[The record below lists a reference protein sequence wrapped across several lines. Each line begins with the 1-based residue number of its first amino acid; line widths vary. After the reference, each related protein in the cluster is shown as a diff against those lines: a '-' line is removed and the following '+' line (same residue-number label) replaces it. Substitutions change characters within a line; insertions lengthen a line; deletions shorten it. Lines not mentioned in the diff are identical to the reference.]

1 MKPFSAPVL
10 LAGLVLLLLAACGGP
25 AAQPLAFTPPPWS
38 DGEVSS
44 YDVIGRDA
52 APLGAASWTWRSAP
66 AGWRQAYELSLAGRA
81 DRGEVVV
88 GPDLHSLR
96 SWRELSGKRFEAEY
110 GADAITITT
119 TGANGKG
126 ASKTLKPA
134 ADAVDN
140 DVSLQAQRALPLAAG
155 YSVGYT
161 DVIPTTGSLARV
173 RLTVTGAETITVPA
187 GTFPAWRVE
196 MDFGSGKH
204 DAWYGQE
211 APHPLVK
218 YVNRGSG
225 AAFVLRSLGTG
236 QPAPAAGSAGNT
248 PGALQD
254 AAASQDAVASASK
267 KPSPIGVPMLLSSL
281 LIQLPLMV
289 AFPIVLGWWIRR
301 RYGVGWGIFWAG
313 ALTFVASQVVH
324 LPLNYALGLLGG
336 GRGVALWPLPMV
348 ALVAGLS
355 AGVCEEGARWITLRF
370 FLKRARG
377 WRPGLQFGAG
387 HGGGEAIIF
396 GLLVAVNLLTMLVF
410 SSVSPA
416 ALGLPAAAAD
426 QIGSA
431 SALYWST
438 AWYLPIVGGVER
450 LFAITIQ
457 IALAEVVMLSFT
469 RRNIAYLFAAIGLH
483 ALVDF
488 WAVWALSTLGMLQVE
503 VGVAI
508 FAAGALW
515 LIWRLRDTPV
525 APATTPIP
533 APAPAAADLSARV
546 LSPEELARRA
556 EESRYE

>member
-1 MKPFSAPVL
+1 LKHYSRPVL
-10 LAGLVLLLLAACGGP
+10 LAGLMILLLTACSGP
-25 AAQPLAFTPPPWS
+25 AAQPLTFAPAPWS

-44 YDVIGRDA
+44 YDVTSRDG
-52 APLGAASWTWRSAP
+52 APMGTASWTWRRSP
-66 AGWRQAYELSLAGRA
+66 EGWTQACELSLAGRA
-81 DRGEVVV
+81 DRGEVMV
-88 GPDLHSLR
+88 GSDLAAIR

-119 TGANGKG
+119 TDADGKST
-126 ASKTLKPA
+126 SKTLKPA
-134 ADAVDN
+134 TDAVDN

-155 YSVGYT
+155 YVAGYT
-161 DVIPTTGSLARV
+161 DIIPTTGSLAPV
-173 RLTVTGAETITVPA
+173 RLKVTGAETVTVPA
-187 GTFPAWRVE
+187 GTFPVWRVE

-211 APHPLVK
+211 APYPLVK
-218 YVNRGSG
+218 YLNRGSG
-225 AAFVLRSLGTG
+225 AAFALRSVSTRQAAPVVGSASST
-236 QPAPAAGSAGNT
+236 PAPSQAIVAPATAAPVTIS
-248 PGALQD
+248 
-254 AAASQDAVASASK
+254 
-267 KPSPIGVPMLLSSL
+267 IPMLLSSV
-281 LIQLPLMV
+281 LIQLPLMI

-336 GRGVALWPLPMV
+336 GRGVTLWPLPLM

-370 FLKRARG
+370 FLKKARG

-396 GLLVAVNLLTMLVF
+396 GLLVAVNLLTMLVL
-410 SSVSPA
+410 SSVNPA
-416 ALGLPAAAAD
+416 VLGLPAAAAD
-426 QIGSA
+426 QINA
-431 SALYWST
+431 AAALYWRT
-438 AWYLPIVGGVER
+438 PWYLPIVGGVER

-483 ALVDF
+483 TLVDF
-488 WAVWALSTLGMLQVE
+488 WAVWGMATLGTVWVE

-515 LIWRLRDTPV
+515 LIWRLRDAPI
-525 APATTPIP
+525 APAAMPSP
-533 APAPAAADLSARV
+533 APAPTAANLPARV

>member
-1 MKPFSAPVL
+1 MKRSFATL
-10 LAGLVLLLLAACGGP
+10 FLAGLILLLAACGGP
-25 AAQPLAFTPPPWS
+25 ATQPLVYSVAPWAA
-38 DGEVSS
+38 GEVSS
-44 YDVIGRDA
+44 YDVIGRDG
-52 APLGAASWTWRSAP
+52 APLGSASWTWRRNP
-66 AGWRQAYELSLAGRA
+66 EGWTQAYELSLAGRA
-81 DRGEVVV
+81 DRGEVMV
-88 GPDLHSLR
+88 GADLAAIR
-96 SWRELSGKRFEAEY
+96 SWRELGGKRFEAEY

-119 TGANGKG
+119 TGVDDKST
-126 ASKTLKPA
+126 SKTLKPP

-140 DVSLQAQRALPLAAG
+140 DVSLQIQRALPLAAG
-155 YSVGYT
+155 YAAGYT
-161 DVIPTTGSLARV
+161 DVIPTTGASAPV
-173 RLTVTGAETITVPA
+173 RLKVTGAETITVPA

-204 DAWYGQE
+204 DAWYGQD
-211 APHPLVK
+211 APYPLVR
-218 YVNRGSG
+218 YLNRGSG
-225 AAFVLRSLGTG
+225 TAFALRSLGTSLPV
-236 QPAPAAGSAGNT
+236 PATAANATPVSPQA
-248 PGALQD
+248 PGAAA
-254 AAASQDAVASASK
+254 AAASTG
-267 KPSPIGVPMLLSSL
+267 PSSINIPLLLSSF
-281 LIQLPLMV
+281 LIQLPLML

-313 ALTFVASQVVH
+313 ALTFVVSQVVH

-336 GRGVALWPLPMV
+336 SRGVALWPLPLM

-377 WRPGLQFGAG
+377 WRAGLQFGAG

-396 GLLVAVNLLTMLVF
+396 GLLVAVNLLTMLVL
-410 SSVSPA
+410 SSVNPA

-426 QIGSA
+426 QISAA
-431 SALYWST
+431 SAIYWRS

-483 ALVDF
+483 TLVDF
-488 WAVWALSTLGMLQVE
+488 WAVWGMATLGMVWVE
-503 VGVAI
+503 VGVAV
-508 FAAGALW
+508 FAVAAFW
-515 LIWRLRDTPV
+515 LIRRLRDAPV
-525 APATTPIP
+525 APAATPLP
-533 APAPAAADLSARV
+533 APAPTAADLPARV